1 MGIKTK
7 KQAIRS
13 GERTTGS
20 SWSCGCAVWLSL
32 NVWRFILYFPD
43 LKEFLKTADANA
55 SAVFFGGEEDRKSV
69 TGLTHCFS
77 NMALFNSPFE
87 YGLNQG
93 ASMS

>member
-1 MGIKTK
+1 MH
-7 KQAIRS
+7 QP
-13 GERTTGS
+13 
-20 SWSCGCAVWLSL
+20 
-32 NVWRFILYFPD
+32 F
-43 LKEFLKTADANA
+43 
-55 SAVFFGGEEDRKSV
+55 FFGGEENRKSV